1 MYEKELD
8 KKFNDAHSVS
18 VDGDLS
24 TDSMGGVG
32 HHVCDFAVF
41 GRGFNDFDFGS
52 RICDFDRSAGRVSG
66 VKFPT
71 LGVLCYNSRD

>member
-8 KKFNDAHSVS
+8 KKFDDAHSVS

-24 TDSMGGVG
+24 ADSVGGVG
-32 HHVCDFAVF
+32 DYVRDFAIF
-41 GRGFNDFDFGS
+41 GRRFNDFDFGS
-52 RICDFDRSAGRVSG
+52 RICDFDCSAGRVSG